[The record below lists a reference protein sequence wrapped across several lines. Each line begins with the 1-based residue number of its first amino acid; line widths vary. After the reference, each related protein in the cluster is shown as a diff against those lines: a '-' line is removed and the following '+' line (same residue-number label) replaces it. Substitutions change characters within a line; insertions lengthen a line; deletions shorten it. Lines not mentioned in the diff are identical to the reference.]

1 MRDCERISLQG
12 LSSYIVTCTSIIR
25 VQAYTADDA
34 AQMAIEIVRADGPDD
49 IDVERTDGNDRDY
62 S

>member
-1 MRDCERISLQG
+1 MQG

-34 AQMAIEIVRADGPDD
+34 AQMAIEIVRADCPDD
-49 IDVERTDGNDRDY
+49 IDVERTGGNDRDY